1 MADHSRAQVLDIIE
15 REAAQRGIN
24 RDDFLRFAYIE
35 TGGTFDE
42 TASRGPRG
50 AKGLFQ
56 FVPATAR
63 AYGIEGRELDPV
75 ANTDAAAQLYLANQR
90 SLTNAHDRDGRPY
103 LSGAAQ
109 PDGLDMYLAHQQGAA
124 GYRSIQAAIATGE
137 FSRDD
142 TRSNILNNVSS
153 RDLKTVTGVDM
164 ATFRNM
170 DDRALAQT
178 FSQYWDTKF
187 DRIQI
192 PEKNIEARTQD
203 AATRQATEP
212 ARAAAPVQAAPAL
225 PTATAAAAA
234 VAAGAAVGARAAQAA
249 GATQT
254 TGDSISLERS
264 HALTQ
269 QFDDVKYGLGAKR
282 PESGKVDCSGWVV
295 HLQNATMDEINQKAG
310 HDVFSREQRFSPGYT
325 SAAGL
330 IQQSEKRSGML
341 LTGRDVN
348 AANLREGM
356 IIGEDNGATSF
367 DAGRYRG
374 IDHVTMVVRDPR
386 TDALMIS
393 QSRGGEGVEMI
404 PLANYL
410 DRKHARGVELF
421 ATDPLS
427 PAREL
432 LQERGQ
438 VQGHGQAQGR
448 QGEAPA
454 AHQETASATLRE
466 KDRGESVRSLQQDLN
481 RLGIRDGQGNAL
493 QADGQFGAKTE
504 QAVRA
509 FQQAKGLEVD
519 GIVGRDTRAAIAQ
532 ASRNPLVSDPRHPDH
547 GLFRDASRHLEQL
560 GPSAYANR
568 GELDNAAA
576 KLAQESRNAGLQRI
590 DHVVVARDGRN
601 LFAVQGEMTD
611 PAHQRVQVDRQ
622 AAIQQPIEQT
632 SQQLSET
639 RAQASQTQDLGQ
651 AQLQEQQV
659 RRAAHGM

>member
-15 REAAQRGIN
+15 REAAERGIN

-75 ANTDAAAQLYLANQR
+75 ANTDAAARLYQSNQR
-90 SLTNAHDRDGRPY
+90 SLTNAHERDGRPY

-153 RDLKTVTGVDM
+153 RDLQRVTGVEM
-164 ATFRNM
+164 AAFRQM
-170 DDRALAQT
+170 DDRAMAQT
-178 FSQYWDTKF
+178 FSRYWDAKF

-192 PEKNIEARTQD
+192 PEKNIEPRTQEAAARQAGAPAHGVATPLQGTAAIEAGAAG
-203 AATRQATEP
+203 AATG
-212 ARAAAPVQAAPAL
+212 
-225 PTATAAAAA
+225 AAAAA
-234 VAAGAAVGARAAQAA
+234 QVAGQSASRGI
-249 GATQT
+249 T
-254 TGDSISLERS
+254 LERG

-269 QFDDVKYGLGAKR
+269 QFDHVRYGLGAKR
-282 PESGKVDCSGWVV
+282 PESGTVDCSGWVV

-310 HDVFSREQRFSPGYT
+310 RDVFSPGQRFSPGYT

-330 IQQSEKRSGML
+330 VQQSEKRSGML

-348 AANLREGM
+348 VDTLREGM
-356 IIGEDNGATSF
+356 IIGEDNGRTSF

-386 TDALMIS
+386 SNALMIS
-393 QSRGGEGVEMI
+393 QSRGGEGVELT
-404 PLANYL
+404 PLAQYL
-410 DRKHARGVELF
+410 ERKHARGVALF

-432 LQERGQ
+432 LQDRGQ
-438 VQGHGQAQGR
+438 VQGR
-448 QGEAPA
+448 QTEAPA
-454 AHQETASATLRE
+454 AQTQGTSATLRE
-466 KDRGESVRSLQQDLN
+466 KDRGESVRALQEDLN
-481 RLGIRDGQGNAL
+481 RLGFRDGQGRPL
-493 QADGQFGAKTE
+493 QADGQFGARTE

-509 FQQAKGLEVD
+509 FQQANGLGVD
-519 GIVGRDTRAAIAQ
+519 GIVGRETRAAMTQSARDPQ
-532 ASRNPLVSDPRHPDH
+532 KTAPLMSDARHPDH
-547 GLFRDASRHLEQL
+547 ALFRDASRQLEKL
-560 GPSAYANR
+560 GPAAFGDR
-568 GELDNAAA
+568 TELDNAAA
-576 KLAQESRNAGLQRI
+576 KLAQEGRNAGLQRI
-590 DHVVVARDGRN
+590 DHAVVSRDGRT
-601 LFAVQGEMTD
+601 LFAIQGELND
-611 PAHQRVQVDRQ
+611 PGHQRVHTDRQ
-622 AAIQQPIEQT
+622 AAVQQPIEQT
-632 SQQLSET
+632 SQQVREE
-639 RAQASQTQDLGQ
+639 RAQVVQAQDLVQ
-651 AQLQEQQV
+651 ANEQQQSAQRV
-659 RRAAHGM
+659 ARGM

>member
-15 REAAQRGIN
+15 REAAERGIN

-42 TASRGPRG
+42 TASRGALG

-75 ANTDAAAQLYLANQR
+75 ANTDAAARLYQSNQR
-90 SLTNAHDRDGRPY
+90 SLTNAHERDGRPY

-153 RDLKTVTGVDM
+153 RDLQRVTGVEM
-164 ATFRNM
+164 AAFRQM
-170 DDRALAQT
+170 DDRAMAQT
-178 FSQYWDTKF
+178 FSQYWDAKF

-192 PEKNIEARTQD
+192 PEKNIEPRTPQV
-203 AATRQATEP
+203 AAQTGP
-212 ARAAAPVQAAPAL
+212 APEQRVAAPAQS
-225 PTATAAAAA
+225 AAAIAAGAAAGAAA
-234 VAAGAAVGARAAQAA
+234 VARANPQ
-249 GATQT
+249 GSTDGIT
-254 TGDSISLERS
+254 LERG

-269 QFDDVKYGLGAKR
+269 QFDHVRYGLGAKR
-282 PESGKVDCSGWVV
+282 PETGKVDCSGWVV

-310 HDVFSREQRFSPGYT
+310 RDVFSPEQRFSPGYT

-348 AANLREGM
+348 AETLREGM
-356 IIGEDNGATSF
+356 IIGEDNGRTSF

-374 IDHVTMVVRDPR
+374 IDHVTMVVRDPASN
-386 TDALMIS
+386 ALMIS
-393 QSRGGEGVEMI
+393 QSRGGEGVELT
-404 PLANYL
+404 PLAQYL

-432 LQERGQ
+432 LQDRGQ
-438 VQGHGQAQGR
+438 VQGRQA
-448 QGEAPA
+448 EATA
-454 AHQETASATLRE
+454 AHTQGASTTLRE
-466 KDRGESVRSLQQDLN
+466 KDRGEGVRALQEDLN
-481 RLGIRDGQGNAL
+481 RLGFRDSQGRPL
-493 QADGQFGAKTE
+493 QADGQFGPRTE

-509 FQQAKGLEVD
+509 FQQANGLGVD
-519 GIVGRDTRAAIAQ
+519 GIAGRETRAAMAQ
-532 ASRNPLVSDPRHPDH
+532 PTREPQKVDPLMTDPRHPDH
-547 GLFRDASRHLEQL
+547 ALFRDASRQLEKL
-560 GPSAYANR
+560 GPSAFGNR
-568 GELDNAAA
+568 TELDNAAA
-576 KLAQESRNAGLQRI
+576 RLAQEGRSAGLQRI
-590 DHVVVARDGRN
+590 DHAVVSRDGRT
-601 LFAVQGEMTD
+601 LFAIQGELND
-611 PAHQRVQVDRQ
+611 PGHQRVHTDRQ
-622 AAIQQPIEQT
+622 AAVQQPMEQT
-632 SQQLSET
+632 SQQVREE
-639 RAQASQTQDLGQ
+639 RAQAAQAQDQTQ
-651 AQLQEQQV
+651 AQEQQQSAQ
-659 RRAAHGM
+659 RAARAM